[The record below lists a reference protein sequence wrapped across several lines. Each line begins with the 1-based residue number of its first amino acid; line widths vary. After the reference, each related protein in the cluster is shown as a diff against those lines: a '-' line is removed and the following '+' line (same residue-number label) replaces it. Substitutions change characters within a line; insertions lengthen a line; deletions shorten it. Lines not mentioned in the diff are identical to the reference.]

1 MFDYVL
7 PGGLSQK
14 CTDTELSLAL
24 HKVTLFRWYFCARFL
39 YTYSTMVMN
48 ANHGVL
54 IVGGQKVRPSMTLR
68 LPSLDDFTFAAIVV
82 HSLHPATWGG
92 ICVRERHIKNIVPL
106 FENDIRAYSSRT
118 SAQESKTLF
127 KGVLQMQAHLEYG
140 SSTSDITHCIA
151 SPSIYNCR

>member
-1 MFDYVL
+1 
-7 PGGLSQK
+7 
-14 CTDTELSLAL
+14 
-24 HKVTLFRWYFCARFL
+24 
-39 YTYSTMVMN
+39 MN

-54 IVGGQKVRPSMTLR
+54 IVGGQKVRPSVTLR

-92 ICVRERHIKNIVPL
+92 ICVRERHIKNILPL

-127 KGVLQMQAHLEYG
+127 RGV
-140 SSTSDITHCIA
+140 
-151 SPSIYNCR
+151 CRCKLTLSMAVLLLISFTAPAVILIPIKFER